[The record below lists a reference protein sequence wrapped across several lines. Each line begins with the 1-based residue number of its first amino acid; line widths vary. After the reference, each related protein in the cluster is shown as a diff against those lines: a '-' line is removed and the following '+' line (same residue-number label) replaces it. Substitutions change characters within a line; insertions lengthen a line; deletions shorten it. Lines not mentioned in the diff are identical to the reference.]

1 LSKKRNTPAG
11 FKCLTYSRLE
21 ARLKPPAAPAGAGLS
36 EFHLPR
42 FADPASRHS
51 GKTGISSHPSRV
63 SSRFKGLSFP
73 VSVPETPESTA
84 EKPLSPAQTKNEA
97 TEERLRLEK
106 ERETIL
112 AKARMEAETILES
125 ARVEAE
131 EIRNEARNEARREGL
146 KEAEDEISRRLEEL
160 DRLLVR
166 LTTVWEFCR
175 REHEKEMVR
184 LAINCARK
192 LINRELSLD
201 ETVILDCIN
210 EVFNESSV
218 QGDVTL
224 RLNPEDITLV
234 EKRRAQLLADFP
246 RIRELDL
253 VVGEGIEK
261 GGCIL
266 ESSLG
271 RIDAGQ
277 HSKFEE
283 LKRLLD
289 IAS

>member
-1 LSKKRNTPAG
+1 MSKKKSTPPG
-11 FKCLTYSRLE
+11 FEYLTYSRIE
-21 ARLKPPAAPAGAGLS
+21 ARLKPPAPPSGADFTA
-36 EFHLPR
+36 FHLPR
-42 FADPASRHS
+42 FAATPPLHS
-51 GKTGISSHPSRV
+51 CKTGSGSRSSGA
-63 SSRFKGLSFP
+63 SSRFRSMSFP
-73 VSVPETPESTA
+73 VSTAKTPESPAGKKAAPPQTKDGTA
-84 EKPLSPAQTKNEA
+84 E
-97 TEERLRLEK
+97 RRRLEEEK
-106 ERETIL
+106 ETLL
-112 AKARMEAETILES
+112 AAARMEAESILES
-125 ARVEAE
+125 ARAEAE
-131 EIRNEARNEARREGL
+131 KIRNEAREEARREGL
-146 KEAEDEISRRLEEL
+146 EEAGDEINRRLEEL
-160 DRLLVR
+160 DQLLVR

-175 REHEKEMVR
+175 REYEKEMVR
-184 LAINCARK
+184 LAVNCARK

-224 RLNPEDITLV
+224 RLNPEDIDLV

-266 ESSLG
+266 ESALG

-277 HSKFEE
+277 RSKFEE
-283 LKRLLD
+283 LKRLLE
-289 IAS
+289 ITP